1 MGLVTRRFL
10 RDQLEPFA
18 TAFGRRPGGANRGG
32 ASFFHYFGLWC
43 AIKLLR
49 PLHIIESGCHNGVGS
64 WFLRQAAGPYV
75 NITFISPQWPR
86 VFVDRQPGTR
96 HLFGS
101 AFRDFGDVPWEV
113 WLPAHA
119 RASTLIFFDDHQAG
133 LRRSV
138 EAARFGFQHAV
149 FDDNYLPGLGDNF
162 ALKTFNAAARPVRH
176 PRWADNFGRPT
187 PKAWYR
193 NRQLLNTS
201 DLAALHRVYETHV
214 AEYYEFPPVWAGP
227 NRFGVPD
234 ATWSKLTKPALLRE
248 DEARAFAAK
257 HGLDEQAEPRR
268 YTHIAY
274 ARLRWDGAY

>member
-96 HLFGS
+96 RLFGS

-113 WLPAHA
+113 WLPAQA
-119 RASTLIFFDDHQAG
+119 RK
-133 LRRSV
+133 RRS
-138 EAARFGFQHAV
+138 QI
-149 FDDNYLPGLGDNF
+149 
-162 ALKTFNAAARPVRH
+162 
-176 PRWADNFGRPT
+176 W
-187 PKAWYR
+187 
-193 NRQLLNTS
+193 RQLWACWVSGRTS
-201 DLAALHRVYETHV
+201 
-214 AEYYEFPPVWAGP
+214 
-227 NRFGVPD
+227 N
-234 ATWSKLTKPALLRE
+234 S
-248 DEARAFAAK
+248 ARC
-257 HGLDEQAEPRR
+257 HDRDR
-268 YTHIAY
+268 
-274 ARLRWDGAY
+274 